1 MAARQRT
8 AADGRTFHKKIF
20 MVVLKEGRHQ
30 AGRRGGSQ
38 SKAGCFF
45 ALGIQD
51 QARCFQDLSPS
62 TLPSF
67 L

>member
-8 AADGRTFHKKIF
+8 AADGRAFHKKIF
-20 MVVLKEGRHQ
+20 MVVLKEGHHQ

-45 ALGIQD
+45 AL
-51 QARCFQDLSPS
+51 
-62 TLPSF
+62 
-67 L
+67 